1 MRTSRFLL
9 TLGLLT
15 LCAAPAHAFPHVV
28 QKGETLASIAER
40 IYGRIQYERIL
51 VHANQ
56 LDACGGTSI
65 VPGMILEIPALGHRR
80 ITQGDTWQAIA
91 KELLGDERR
100 AEVLAQANHSKGWQ
114 PPEDGAEIIVPY
126 NLRYIVQK
134 EETVPS
140 VASKFFAD
148 NQSAWMLDRY
158 NDVGGHTVRRGD
170 VVLVPLTDLPL
181 TEAGKAEASQAD
193 AAVRSEAAGS
203 ARDAQRKA
211 ATELPALFGD
221 VRNGRYLDAVIRGT
235 KLFAVGELTKPQ
247 QADIHRSLT
256 EAYVA
261 LDAQGLAATSCA
273 KWKEADPQAVLDPVQ
288 VSPKILAACKDVPG
302 AVPAMSAS
310 ASPSASPARPR

>member
-1 MRTSRFLL
+1 VAAA
-9 TLGLLT
+9 
-15 LCAAPAHAFPHVV
+15 LCALPAHAFPHVV
-28 QKGETLASIAER
+28 QKTETLASIAER

-65 VPGMILEIPALGHRR
+65 VPGMILEVPALGHRR
-80 ITQGDTWQAIA
+80 ISSGDTWSALA

-100 AEVLAQANHSKGWQ
+100 AEVLAQANHAKSWQ
-114 PPEDGAEIIVPY
+114 PPEDGAEIVVPY

-134 EETVPS
+134 EETIPS

-181 TEAGKAEASQAD
+181 TEAGKLEASQAD
-193 AAVRSEAAGS
+193 ALVRSEAAGS

-211 ATELPALFGD
+211 ASELPALFAE
-221 VRNGRYLDAVIRGT
+221 VRAGRYLEAVVRGT
-235 KLFAVGELTKPQ
+235 RMLTSGELTRPQ

-261 LDAQGLAATSCA
+261 LDAQGLAATSCQ
-273 KWKEADPQAVLDPVQ
+273 KWRENEPQAVLDPVL
-288 VSPKILAACKDVPG
+288 VSPKILAVCTDMPVAPG
-302 AVPAMSAS
+302 ASAS
-310 ASPSASPARPR
+310 AAASAPASASAAPPRSP